1 MKFSY
6 DLMHYALIVKIEKI
20 FVLGEEKKAIENLHQ
35 SNIEAAA
42 RALRYVQW

>member
-20 FVLGEEKKAIENLHQ
+20 FVLGEEKAIENLHQ